1 MKRTNCIY
9 PSSNSS
15 FGRSLCFSTHD
26 GGLDVLDVLP
36 HLLHL
41 TLELLWRLHNLRL
54 EFADVFLQVADIHLQ
69 LGLKHTSKQHKD
81 LFSERPPVLVFVM
94 WIDLSVGV
102 WDSTPKYHTTW
113 GIDMIIFPPVT
124 YQFLILL
131 CIVGFQF
138 CYDVIFRI
146 LKKEI
151 LLIHLTAHI
160 TSSFSAPA
168 ASSAP
173 TTSWHS
179 CMVLVC
185 NSARAAANSSA
196 SACCSGGMVLN
207 TNSKHQ
213 TILVFKLQ
221 WRTHNSSASSDATH
235 FAFR

>member
-1 MKRTNCIY
+1 
-9 PSSNSS
+9 
-15 FGRSLCFSTHD
+15 
-26 GGLDVLDVLP
+26 
-36 HLLHL
+36 
-41 TLELLWRLHNLRL
+41 
-54 EFADVFLQVADIHLQ
+54 
-69 LGLKHTSKQHKD
+69 
-81 LFSERPPVLVFVM
+81 M

-102 WDSTPKYHTTW
+102 WD
-113 GIDMIIFPPVT
+113 IDMIIFPPVT

-151 LLIHLTAHI
+151 VLFHLTAHI

>member
-1 MKRTNCIY
+1 MKRTNWIY

-102 WDSTPKYHTTW
+102 WD
-113 GIDMIIFPPVT
+113 IDMIIFPPVT

-221 WRTHNSSASSDATH
+221 WRTHNSSDATH